1 MEIVISSADR
11 FVKRFPFDVSIHVDD
26 NLRLQWSPDGRN
38 LYYNGGSGG
47 AKLWK
52 QALAGGPPVQITHFE
67 EPLNYFDWSPDG
79 KKLLVSRS
87 STVSDAVLITHFH

>member
-1 MEIVISSADR
+1 MNGTGSTSKLAPCIPRKD
-11 FVKRFPFDVSIHVDD
+11 VK
-26 NLRLQWSPDGRN
+26 LRRSF
-38 LYYNGGSGG
+38 LYWEHRTQY
-47 AKLWK
+47 K

-87 STVSDAVLITHFH
+87 STLSDAVLITHFR